1 MSSLDHSGWTALR
14 YLGVRHSSSVHLR
27 KTASSVF
34 HKEER
39 ELSVSFEDL
48 TVEHLD
54 VVNSVVEKY
63 LAGTPET
70 QISKELSIP
79 RQKVVGYIN
88 EWRAMAS
95 DNAAIRARAKEAL
108 VGADTHYSKLIQKA
122 YEVIDEATTV
132 ANLGAKT
139 AGIKLV
145 MDLERT
151 RIDMLQKA
159 GLLENKELAEEMM
172 AIEDRQETLIG
183 ILKDIASEHPEI
195 RDDIMRR
202 LSSATKP
209 GQTVTIVNP

>member
-1 MSSLDHSGWTALR
+1 M
-14 YLGVRHSSSVHLR
+14 
-27 KTASSVF
+27 
-34 HKEER
+34 
-39 ELSVSFEDL
+39 SFEDL
-48 TVEHLD
+48 TAEHLD
-54 VVNSVVEKY
+54 TVNKVVEKY

-70 QISKELSIP
+70 QISKELSMP

-132 ANLGAKT
+132 ANLTAKT

-159 GLLENKELAEEMM
+159 GLLENKELAEEM
-172 AIEDRQETLIG
+172 IEIEERQQVLIQ
-183 ILKDIASEHPEI
+183 ILKDVAAEHPEI
-195 RDDIMRR
+195 RDKIMTR
-202 LSSATKP
+202 LSRATKP
-209 GQTVTIVNP
+209 GETITIVNE